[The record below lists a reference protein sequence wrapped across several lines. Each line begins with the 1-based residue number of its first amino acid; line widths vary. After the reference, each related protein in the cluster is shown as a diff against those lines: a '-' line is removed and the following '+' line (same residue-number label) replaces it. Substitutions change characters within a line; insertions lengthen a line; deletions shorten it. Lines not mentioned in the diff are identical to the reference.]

1 MTQKRSHIA
10 QNEQFGEL
18 YSRLERM
25 MSSENGFRVD
35 TRRWLMTEL
44 PQILSATTYGRAA
57 RGEAP

>member
-1 MTQKRSHIA
+1 
-10 QNEQFGEL
+10 
-18 YSRLERM
+18 

-44 PQILSATTYGRAA
+44 PQILSATNSAPAA

>member
-1 MTQKRSHIA
+1 
-10 QNEQFGEL
+10 
-18 YSRLERM
+18 LERM

-44 PQILSATTYGRAA
+44 PQVLSATTYAPAA